1 MPQAT
6 PLPNTLGDAI
16 WRCQA
21 MMGAKKG
28 ATTGMFSREYWLDLI
43 NQAYEDIAQQI
54 KNGSGKNLEAV
65 IEVLNVP
72 AGTTDLSGYQ
82 KYGDLTVVPPVPRG
96 PLAGLF
102 HPLKIWVK
110 SAGQLPQY
118 YTLAKGPRDTLP
130 HINPPGIT
138 PGTYAVRITSAWI
151 GNKLTITPVAGAID
165 VQVYGRFDAPRLVAD
180 TDNLVLYGNMTFV
193 LAYGACSLAG
203 VERTNP
209 GILAGYA
216 ERATASMDNIVA
228 DIIRQ
233 SQREPRRIAKL
244 GGGGGTCWGW
254 A

>member
-21 MMGAKKG
+21 MVGAKKG
-28 ATTGMFSREYWLDLI
+28 ATTGMFSRDYFLDFV

-72 AGTTDLSGYQ
+72 IGTTDLSVYQ
-82 KYGDLTVVPPVPRG
+82 KYGDLTAVPPVPRG

-102 HPLKIWVK
+102 HPLKLWVK
-110 SAGQLPQY
+110 TAGQLPQY

-138 PGTYAVRITSAWI
+138 PGTYAVQVTSAWI
-151 GNKLTITPVAGAID
+151 GNKLSITPVAGAID

-180 TDNLVLYGNMTFV
+180 TDNLVLYGNMTGT
-193 LAYGACSLAG
+193 LANIACAYMG

-209 GILAGYA
+209 AILQGYLTAGMA
-216 ERATASMDNIVA
+216 GVDNIVA

-233 SQREPRRIAKL
+233 SQREPRRLAKM
-244 GGGGGTCWGW
+244 GGGGTCWGW